1 MTHEQINERLNG
13 LLKKH
18 SAKCLFAVES
28 GSRAWGFESAN
39 SDYDVRFV
47 YWMPV
52 DWYLSIET
60 RRDVIEEMGD
70 DDLDFAGW
78 DLRKAL
84 QLAKKSNP
92 SLHDWLATHESYY
105 ADTVLFPEFK
115 QLCLD
120 FFDPQACFYHFRS
133 MATTNFADFR
143 DASTLPFKKYFYVM
157 RALLCARFIFD
168 HQKPA
173 PCRFGDLLD
182 EYYPTGPV
190 REEVDRMLEIKRSGI
205 ELAPMARN
213 PILHP
218 EIERLFQQTGEAPG
232 KRTVTPTV
240 PLNVFFRRVV
250 GYSLQDI
257 LDR

>member
-1 MTHEQINERLNG
+1 MNKEQINVRLNG
-13 LLKKH
+13 LLAKH

-52 DWYLSIET
+52 DWYLSIEA

-84 QLAKKSNP
+84 LLAKKSNP

-105 ADTVLFPEFK
+105 EDSALYPEFK

-120 FFDPQACFYHFRS
+120 FFDPQACFHHFRS
-133 MATTNFADFR
+133 MATGNFADFR

-157 RALLCARFIFD
+157 RSLLCARYIFD

-173 PCRFGDLLD
+173 PSRFADLLD
-182 EYYPTGPV
+182 EYYPSGDV
-190 REEVDRMLEIKRSGI
+190 RDEIDRMLEIKRSGI
-205 ELAPMARN
+205 ELAPMSRN
-213 PILHP
+213 PVLHP
-218 EIERLFQQTGEAPG
+218 EILRLFEQTSEAPG
-232 KRTVTPTV
+232 KRVVIPADR
-240 PLNVFFRRVV
+240 LNEFFRRVV
-250 GYSLQDI
+250 GA
-257 LDR
+257 